1 MPLSKIQDIE
11 NQVIP
16 DLGRRNIV
24 INGGMQVAQR
34 GTSSTSTGY
43 CSLDRY
49 PIYPNNMDELA
60 YTWAQDSTV
69 PTGEGFSKSAKLTV
83 TTAESALAADEILRI
98 LHRIEGQN
106 MQQAS
111 WGTSGAKPLTL
122 SFYVRSNVTG
132 TYAVEFRM
140 NNGGSNSLSKT
151 YTISAANTWERKTI
165 TFPANTS
172 TNFNNN
178 NTNACELGWYL
189 AAGTNYTS
197 GSLASDYGANATNT
211 RAAGQT
217 ANVASTNS
225 NTWYITGIQLEVGDT
240 ATDFEHR
247 SFGEELILCQRYCRG
262 FTGLNFGRARDGDS
276 FYGGGIIFNPPMR
289 ATPTLKSGATYV
301 VNTGNAGT
309 PAVNSG
315 FNPNGDG
322 VQMYNSAAN
331 WTANA
336 FPRLTAIFE
345 AEL

>member
-1 MPLSKIQDIE
+1 
-11 NQVIP
+11 
-16 DLGRRNIV
+16 
-24 INGGMQVAQR
+24 MQIAQR
-34 GTSSTSTGY
+34 ATSGTGTGY
-43 CSLDRY
+43 QSLDRFR
-49 PIYPNNMDELA
+49 IHPNNMDELA

-69 PTGEGFSKSAKLTV
+69 PTGEGFSKSAKATV
-83 TTAESALAADEILRI
+83 TTAENSLGDNEIWRV

-106 MQQAS
+106 LQQAS

-122 SFYVRSNVTG
+122 SFYVRSSVTG

-140 NNGGSNSLSKT
+140 NAGGNNSLSKN

-172 TNFNNN
+172 TNFNNAA
-178 NTNACELGWYL
+178 TEGCELGWYL
-189 AAGTNYTS
+189 AAGANYTS
-197 GSLASDYGANATNT
+197 GSLASDYGSNATNT

-217 ANVASTNS
+217 ANVTSANS
-225 NTWYITGIQLEVGDT
+225 NTWYITGVQLEVGDT

-262 FTGLNFGRARDGDS
+262 FTGLNFGRTRDGDS
-276 FYGGGIIFNPPMR
+276 YYGGGIIFNPPMR
-289 ATPTLKSGATYV
+289 ATPTLKSGATYA

-309 PAVNSG
+309 PAINSG
-315 FNPNGDG
+315 LNPNGDG
-322 VQMYNSAAN
+322 VQMYNSATN

-336 FPRLTAIFE
+336 FARLTAIFE